1 MTIRSKLILSV
12 IFFGIITFVV
22 AITLIVTFRQ
32 ANEMIA
38 RETTTERLLLE
49 AHELSELS
57 NDYILF
63 REKRQAVQ
71 WETKYNSMTA
81 LLAQLRAN
89 RPEEQILLD
98 SVAANQKRL
107 KEIFNDVRATVE
119 TGSVATQRGGNIE
132 FLQLSWSRLTVQT
145 QGMILDASQLAHLI
159 REDRREVRY
168 RNTLLVIA
176 MVGVLIVF
184 ILVNYLLIYWRV
196 LRSVA
201 ALREGTKII
210 GSGNLDYRI
219 EEISRDEIGD
229 LVRAFN
235 QMNINL
241 SKVLASKEELNRE
254 VEERRRAENE
264 LKKTLAD
271 LERSNKELEQFAYV
285 ASHDL
290 QEPLRMVSSYT
301 QLLGERYGDQ
311 LDEKAKKFIN
321 YAVDGAIRMQQLI
334 QDLLLFSRVTTR
346 GEEFQPVDS
355 GAALGMAMSG
365 LGETIRESGALV
377 TNDDVFPQV
386 IADQTQLAQVFQNL
400 ISNAIKFRGQKQP
413 RIHVSVQ
420 EQDLHWLF
428 SVKDNGIGIDPRYRG
443 KVFVIFQ
450 RLHTR
455 EEYPGTGIGLALCER
470 IIKRHGGEIWFDS
483 KPGEGSTFYFTFP
496 KRTEEGH
503 SDEP

>member
-1 MTIRSKLILSV
+1 M
-12 IFFGIITFVV
+12 
-22 AITLIVTFRQ
+22 
-32 ANEMIA
+32 
-38 RETTTERLLLE
+38 
-49 AHELSELS
+49 
-57 NDYILF
+57 
-63 REKRQAVQ
+63 
-71 WETKYNSMTA
+71 
-81 LLAQLRAN
+81 
-89 RPEEQILLD
+89 
-98 SVAANQKRL
+98 
-107 KEIFNDVRATVE
+107 
-119 TGSVATQRGGNIE
+119 
-132 FLQLSWSRLTVQT
+132 
-145 QGMILDASQLAHLI
+145 
-159 REDRREVRY
+159 
-168 RNTLLVIA
+168 
-176 MVGVLIVF
+176 
-184 ILVNYLLIYWRV
+184 
-196 LRSVA
+196 
-201 ALREGTKII
+201 
-210 GSGNLDYRI
+210 NL
-219 EEISRDEIGD
+219 
-229 LVRAFN
+229 
-235 QMNINL
+235 NL

-254 VEERRRAENE
+254 VEERRRAEDE

-321 YAVDGAIRMQQLI
+321 YAVDGAVRMQQLI

-355 GAALGMAMSG
+355 GAALGMAMSS
-365 LGETIRESGALV
+365 LGETIRQSGALV
-377 TNDDVFPQV
+377 TNDDDFPQV
-386 IADQTQLAQVFQNL
+386 IADQPQLAQVFQNL

-428 SVKDNGIGIDPRYRG
+428 SVEDNGIGIDPRHTG

-470 IIKRHGGEIWFDS
+470 IIKRHRGEIWFDS

-496 KRTEEGH
+496 KTTEEGH

>member
-1 MTIRSKLILSV
+1 VTIRSKFILSV
-12 IFFGIITFVV
+12 LCFCIITLIV
-22 AITLIVTFRQ
+22 AITLFVAFRQ
-32 ANEMIA
+32 TIELNS
-38 RETTTERLLLE
+38 REDTADSLLLE
-49 AHELSELS
+49 SHELSELS
-57 NDYILF
+57 NDYIFF

-71 WETKYNSMTA
+71 WETKYNSMAA
-81 LLAQLRAN
+81 LIVQLRGD
-89 RPEEQILLD
+89 RPEEQSIID
-98 SVAANQKRL
+98 NVEASHKRL
-107 KEIFNDVRATVE
+107 KQIFNDVRATVE
-119 TGSVATQRGGNIE
+119 TGPVSSHHGGDTG

-145 QGMILDASQLAHLI
+145 QGMIFDVSQLADLI
-159 REDRREVRY
+159 KKDTRAVEHRAI
-168 RNTLLVIA
+168 LLIIA
-176 MVGVLIVF
+176 MIGLLMAF
-184 ILVNYLLIYWRV
+184 ILVNYLFMYWRV

-201 ALREGTKII
+201 TLREGTTII
-210 GSGNLDYRI
+210 GSGNLNFRI
-219 EEISRDEIGD
+219 EETRKDEIGD
-229 LVRAFN
+229 LARAFN
-235 QMNINL
+235 QMNLNL
-241 SKVLASKEELNRE
+241 SKVMASKDELNRE
-254 VEERRRAENE
+254 VAERRRAEDE
-264 LKKTLAD
+264 LKKTLAE

-321 YAVDGAIRMQQLI
+321 YAVDGAVRMQQLI

-355 GAALGMAMSG
+355 GAALGMAMSS
-365 LGETIRESGALV
+365 LGETIRQSGALV
-377 TNDDVFPQV
+377 TNDDDFPQV

-413 RIHVSVQ
+413 RVHVSVQ
-420 EQDLHWLF
+420 EQDLDWLF
-428 SVKDNGIGIDPRYRG
+428 SVEDNGIGIDPRYAG

-483 KPGEGSTFYFTFP
+483 KPGEGSTFCFTFP